1 MAVPN
6 RRLNDDVEAD
16 IDHHASTAWPQLD
29 EVTIRWRGGYGYV
42 TSHLTN
48 NQDQDGQDQDG
59 QDQDGQDQ
67 DGQDQD
73 GQDLPLCRV
82 GHLGS
87 EDTWQFAIYDPS
99 TDTYQDALLPN
110 GQPAGTVQEALDCA
124 CNIHL
129 ADPRT

>member
-1 MAVPN
+1 MAVPG
-6 RRLNDDVEAD
+6 RRLKDDVEAD

-42 TSHLTN
+42 TGHLTN
-48 NQDQDGQDQDG
+48 NQDDDGQDEDE
-59 QDQDGQDQ
+59 
-67 DGQDQD
+67 
-73 GQDLPLCRV
+73 DLPLCRI
-82 GHLGS
+82 GYLGS

-110 GQPAGTVQEALDCA
+110 GQPAGTVQDALDCA

-129 ADPRT
+129 AEPTT